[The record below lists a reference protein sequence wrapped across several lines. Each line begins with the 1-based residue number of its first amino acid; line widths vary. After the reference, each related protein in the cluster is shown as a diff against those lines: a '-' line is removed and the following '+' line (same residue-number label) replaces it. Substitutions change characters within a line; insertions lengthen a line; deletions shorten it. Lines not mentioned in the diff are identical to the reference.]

1 MNRRN
6 GPEITVLI
14 LSTIS
19 TILLLIACRPATPAL
34 EVESPSP
41 DTPSE
46 TAQTPAL
53 SVTVSILP
61 QTYFV
66 RRIGQEKI
74 SVQAMVKPGANP
86 ATYEPKPE
94 QLKALQASA
103 AYMRIRVPF
112 EQAWMER
119 IRGANPEMRIVDTTQ
134 NVERMLM
141 TTDHA
146 HDDEDAHNDEHDDEE
161 IHDESATQENLDPH
175 IWLSPRLVKAQAET
189 MAQALGEL
197 DPENRPFYQ
206 ANLQDFFTDIDE
218 LDAYIRERLQDL
230 ENRKFMVF
238 HPSWGYFAHE
248 YDLEMIAIEV
258 GGQEPSAKELAALIE
273 KAREEDIRVILAQPE
288 FSIKAAETIAQEI
301 DGEVRLISPL
311 DPDWPENMR
320 RVADT
325 FAQVL
330 GE

>member
-1 MNRRN
+1 MNRHS
-6 GPEITVLI
+6 GPKITVLI
-14 LSTIS
+14 LSIVS
-19 TILLLIACRPATPAL
+19 AILLLVACRPATPAP

-41 DTPSE
+41 DTPAE
-46 TAQTPAL
+46 ATQAPAL
-53 SVTVSILP
+53 TVTVSILP
-61 QTYFV
+61 QIYFV
-66 RRIGQEKI
+66 ERIGQEKVD
-74 SVQAMVKPGANP
+74 VQAMVEPGASP

-94 QLKALQASA
+94 QLKALQDSA

-112 EQAWMER
+112 ERAWMER

-134 NVERMLM
+134 NVERMPM
-141 TTDHA
+141 ATDHT
-146 HDDEDAHNDEHDDEE
+146 HDDEHAHNDEHDDEE
-161 IHDESATQENLDPH
+161 THDESTPHENLDPH
-175 IWLSPRLVKAQAET
+175 IWLSPRLVKAQAQT

-197 DPENRPFYQ
+197 DPENRSFYE
-206 ANLQDFFTDIDE
+206 ANLEDFFADIDE

-258 GGQEPSAKELAALIE
+258 DGQEPSAGELAALIE
-273 KAREEDIRVILAQPE
+273 EAREEDIRVIFAQPE
-288 FSIKAAETIAQEI
+288 FSTRAAETIAQEI